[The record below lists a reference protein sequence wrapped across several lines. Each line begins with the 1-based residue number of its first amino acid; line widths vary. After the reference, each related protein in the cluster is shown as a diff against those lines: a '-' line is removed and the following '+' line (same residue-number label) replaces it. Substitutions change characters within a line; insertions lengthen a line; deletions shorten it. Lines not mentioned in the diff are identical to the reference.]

1 MFLYHRINKET
12 MPLLLKDVKWE
23 KTAAGEQ
30 ALRALA
36 LQGVAESVQNVS
48 GSFTSEF
55 GVFFGSV
62 VSTE

>member
-12 MPLLLKDVKWE
+12 MPLLLKDMKRE
-23 KTAAGEQ
+23 ETAAGEK
-30 ALRALA
+30 AFRALA
-36 LQGVAESVQNVS
+36 LQAVAELVQNVS

-55 GVFFGSV
+55 GFFFGSV